1 MTTGGLERALI
12 LGGTGMLGHE
22 AIERFARAYEVHA
35 TVRDPEI
42 AAEYLL
48 PATLHAFDAFEPELL
63 SELLDTVEPTV
74 VLNCIGIVKQLEDAS
89 RPLPAITLNA
99 LFPHQLAAVCEEKGC
114 RLIHVST
121 DCVFSGAL
129 PLGQAYTE
137 DDVPDARDLYG
148 LTKLLGEVS
157 GPFLTVRTSIIGWE
171 LSRASGL
178 LAWFTAQEGK
188 EVNGYRNAVF
198 SGLTTRALSDL
209 LVEVAR
215 SFPQLAG
222 VYHVAAEP
230 IDKFELL
237 EMIRER
243 LDLDCTIR
251 PVDEPVINRAL
262 DPSPFRAAT
271 SLEAPSWSEMLDDYL
286 VKEGALDE
294 ANA

>member
-1 MTTGGLERALI
+1 MSERVLI

-22 AIERFARAYEVHA
+22 AIARFSRAYEVHA
-35 TVRDPEI
+35 SVRDPEL
-42 AAEYLL
+42 AARYEL
-48 PATLHAFDAFEPELL
+48 PATLHPFDAFEPERLSDLL
-63 SELLDTVEPTV
+63 ATVEPAV

-89 RPLPAITLNA
+89 RPLPAIALNS
-99 LFPHQLAAVCEEKGC
+99 LFPHQVAAVCEDKGC

-121 DCVFSGAL
+121 DCVFAGAL

-148 LTKLLGEVS
+148 LTKLLGEVAE
-157 GPFLTVRTSIIGWE
+157 PFLTVRTSIIGWE

-178 LAWFTAQEGK
+178 LAWFASQEGK
-188 EVNGYRNAVF
+188 EVLGYRNAVF

-209 LVEVAR
+209 LVEVAQ

-222 VYHVAAEP
+222 VYHVAAES
-230 IDKFELL
+230 INKFDLL

-262 DPSPFRAAT
+262 DPSRFRAAT
-271 SLEAPSWSEMLDDYL
+271 GLEAPSWTAMLDDYL
-286 VKEGALDE
+286 IKERALDE